1 MKKKIRFS
9 AALAAV
15 AVLAAACAPL
25 ASYKLGST
33 LAEAD
38 RDVYLAPILNESDQ
52 AQAARE
58 LRRALER
65 EIRREGTLRI
75 VPIEEAAT
83 RLDVV
88 VTGYEQDSIAYSS
101 TDTDRPTQYRMAL
114 SARVSFRRLPRPG
127 AGTTNEVPIYVTP
140 RITGTENFS
149 GGSDSVAAKLSCLP
163 KAAKNLSESIV
174 ENCANA
180 W

>member
-1 MKKKIRFS
+1 MKKSTSLS
-9 AALAAV
+9 AIALAA
-15 AVLAAACAPL
+15 AFLAGCAPL
-25 ASYKLGST
+25 GSYKLGST

-38 RDVYLAPILNESDQ
+38 RDVYLAPVLNESDQ

-58 LRRALER
+58 LQRALSR
-65 EIRREGTLRI
+65 EIRREGTLRL
-75 VPIEEAAT
+75 VPENEAAT

-88 VTGYEQDSIAYSS
+88 VTAYEQDSIAYSS
-101 TDTDRPTQYRMAL
+101 TDTDRPTEYRMSL

-127 AGTTNEVPIYVTP
+127 AGITNEVPIFATP
-140 RITGTENFS
+140 RITGTENFP
-149 GGSDSVAAKLSCLP
+149 GGTDSVAAKLSCLP
-163 KAAKNLSESIV
+163 RAAKKLSESIV